1 MSIISITD
9 FYMPQAFPV
18 PQIPQTLIT
27 AYLQTEYHVL
37 GESPF
42 ILKVGIASKPLI
54 KLYKQTQTD
63 CGVFITAW
71 NPHSRNIEASVNH
84 EKQAEL
90 AKELSQHGLIYIDG
104 VGRHPQGGW
113 PEEPSFF
120 VPGLSLEA
128 GKTLGGKY
136 QQNAVIWCG
145 PNSIPELVLLRK

>member
-1 MSIISITD
+1 
-9 FYMPQAFPV
+9 MPQ
-18 PQIPQTLIT
+18 ISQTLIN
-27 AYLQTEYHVL
+27 AYLQTDYHVL

-42 ILKVGIASKPLI
+42 VLKVGIASKPLM

-63 CGVFITAW
+63 CGVFITAY
-71 NPHSRNIEASVNH
+71 NPYSRNVEASVNQ

-90 AKELSQHGLIYIDG
+90 VNELSQHSLVLIDG

-120 VPGLSLEA
+120 IPGLSLEA
-128 GKTLGGKY
+128 SKMLGKKY

-145 PNSIPELVLLRK
+145 SNSIPELLLLMK